1 MNLSS
6 IRDELCQMRRQI
18 QRQRKEIL
26 KLQLAGVSTV
36 SAEELLAR
44 MQARVIALRQE
55 RARQVDER
63 RRQDPTTDKARK
75 RLPEA
80 HPMNATAAYYA
91 VLKDSGARR

>member
-1 MNLSS
+1 MDLIS

-18 QRQRKEIL
+18 QRQRKEIR
-26 KLQLAGVSTV
+26 KLQLAGVPTL

-63 RRQDPTTDKARK
+63 RRQNPAADKVNK
-75 RLPEA
+75 RPFQ
-80 HPMNATAAYYA
+80 
-91 VLKDSGARR
+91 KRIR